1 MRETQF
7 YIDSEGGW
15 KLAIDVELLEMIIN
29 LDGLSASLTLNLSI
43 SRKTAAIMRNAVA
56 HNDNRIHIRGEIDQT
71 GMLELSV

>member
-1 MRETQF
+1 
-7 YIDSEGGW
+7 
-15 KLAIDVELLEMIIN
+15 MIIN
-29 LDGLSASLTLNLSI
+29 LDGFSASLTLNMSI